1 MPFEFEPQKISGVV
15 LVKPRLF
22 PDDRGYFFE
31 TYKNSE
37 FRAAGISDI
46 FVQDN
51 YSTSSR
57 SVVRGLHYQKE
68 PKAQAKLVSA
78 TVGNILDVAVDM
90 RKGSPT
96 YGDWVAAELSEE
108 NRHML
113 FIPTGFAHGFCV
125 LSEWAEVSYKAS
137 DEYSPSHEAGVI
149 WNDADLNIQ
158 WPATDPT
165 LSDKDAELPRLGD
178 ADNNFKYDGES
189 R

>member
-1 MPFEFEPQKISGVV
+1 MPFEFEELKISGVV

-31 TYKNSE
+31 TYKRSE
-37 FRAAGISDI
+37 FSLAGINEN

-51 YSTSSR
+51 YSVSSK
-57 SVVRGLHYQKE
+57 SVIRGLHYQKE

-78 TVGNILDVAVDM
+78 TVGKIFDVAVDM
-90 RKGSPT
+90 RRNSPT

-108 NRHML
+108 NRHMM
-113 FIPTGFAHGFCV
+113 FIPSGCAHGFCV
-125 LSEWAEVSYKAS
+125 LSDNAEVSYKAS

-149 WNDADLNIQ
+149 WNDPDLNVQ
-158 WPATDPT
+158 WPVGAPV
-165 LSDKDAELPRLGD
+165 LSDKDLELPSFRD
-178 ADNNFKYDGES
+178 ADNNFTYGDKP

>member
-1 MPFEFEPQKISGVV
+1 MPFEFEALKIPGAV

-31 TYKNSE
+31 TYKKSD
-37 FRAAGISDI
+37 FVVTGIDEN

-51 YSTSSR
+51 YSTSTK
-57 SVVRGLHYQKE
+57 SVIRGLHYQKE

-78 TVGNILDVAVDM
+78 TVGRIFDVAVDL

-96 YGDWVAAELSEE
+96 YGEWLAAELSEE

-113 FIPTGFAHGFCV
+113 FIPSGCAHGFCV
-125 LSEWAEVSYKAS
+125 LSDKAEVSYKTS
-137 DEYSPSHEAGVI
+137 DEYSPSHEAGII

-158 WPATDPT
+158 WPNIEPV
-165 LSDKDAELPRLGD
+165 LSDKDAKLPHLGD
-178 ADNNFKYDGES
+178 ADNNFIYGGVS
-189 R
+189 